1 MVLGALVSEHAPE
14 RAARL
19 LPSDRAFAEGHGD
32 VRAKYRLPTVAL
44 DSETDEHAA
53 SPTSALKSEILSF
66 ARCGSTSSIRGPR
79 TKCVDTQGLV
89 RSSGSHRGLTGSSLG
104 SKMSARRC

>member
-66 ARCGSTSSIRGPR
+66 ARCGSTSSIRGP
-79 TKCVDTQGLV
+79 
-89 RSSGSHRGLTGSSLG
+89 GS
-104 SKMSARRC
+104 